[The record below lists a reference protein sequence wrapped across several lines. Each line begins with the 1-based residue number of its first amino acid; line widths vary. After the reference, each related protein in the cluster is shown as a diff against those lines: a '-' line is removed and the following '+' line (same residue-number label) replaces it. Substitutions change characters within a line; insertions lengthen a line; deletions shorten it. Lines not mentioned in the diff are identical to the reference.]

1 MDTLEAR
8 ERASEL
14 CGCGDGGKG
23 GRRALARGR
32 GVVEGL
38 QAMSQTEAAPAQKK
52 KPAATGGGN
61 VVATQRIL
69 VSRIAAVVLVVL
81 MLTAHSSWSAAHPVW
96 ESVLVVVGLAGTG
109 AACAG
114 RLWCSVYIAG
124 KKNRELVKVGPY
136 SVCRNPLYFFSLVGA
151 IGAALA
157 GGMVTFAVV
166 TAVVFVLAYRPVIEA
181 EERYLEGVFGEEFA
195 EYVRTVP
202 RLMPKWGRLVH
213 AEICQPSG
221 RVFFQHAQSAL
232 WFPAAAGLLMLIQV
246 LQRAEVL
253 PVLIRLP

>member
-1 MDTLEAR
+1 MNYAGAGSEEKR
-8 ERASEL
+8 E
-14 CGCGDGGKG
+14 
-23 GRRALARGR
+23 RRALARR
-32 GVVEGL
+32 LRVVEGNG
-38 QAMSQTEAAPAQKK
+38 AMSQTEAAPAQKK

-61 VVATQRIL
+61 VVATRRIF
-69 VSRIAAVVLVVL
+69 VSRIAAVVLAGL
-81 MLTAHSSWSAAHPVW
+81 MLTAHSAWSDAHPVW
-96 ESVLVVVGLAGTG
+96 AAVATVVGLAGTG

-157 GGMVTFAVV
+157 GGMVSFAVGI
-166 TAVVFVLAYRPVIEA
+166 ALLFVVGYRPVIEA
-181 EERYLEGVFGEEFA
+181 EERFLGGVFGEEFA

-221 RVFFQHAQSAL
+221 RVFYRHALSAL
-232 WFPAAAGLLMLIQV
+232 WFPAAAGVVMLIQV